1 MKNILIT
8 GGTGF
13 IGSNLAGALSQQG
26 FAVRILRRRT
36 SSLANVE
43 HLSVEHRIG
52 DVRDVDSLC
61 AAIRGCDTVFHTA
74 AMVTFWKPLRQLQS
88 EVNVGGTRNVVEA
101 CLSENVER
109 LVHTSS
115 IAAIGH
121 PANGSLADETTPFNW
136 QNVDSGYKNSKHMAE
151 QEIAVGVARGL
162 NAVIVNPG
170 VVIGPGD
177 VHFNGGK
184 LIQSVKKHQALFY
197 IKGGMNIVFIEDVVR
212 GHISAAVNGKTGER
226 YILGGEN
233 LTHKQAF
240 QMTAEIVGGV
250 VPRIQMPVPLLK
262 LGAKFF
268 DLAGMITKRQPMVTS
283 ELFSG
288 AGFFNWY
295 SSEKARRELSYT
307 ITPFRE
313 AVAKTYA
320 WYLEKHLL

>member
-13 IGSNLAGALSQQG
+13 IGSNLAAVLSQQG
-26 FAVRILRRRT
+26 FAVRILRRPT
-36 SSLANVE
+36 SSLVNVE
-43 HLSVEHRIG
+43 HLSVEHHIG
-52 DVRDVDSLC
+52 DVRDVDSLR

-101 CLSENVER
+101 CLSENVAR

-121 PANGSLADETTPFNW
+121 PTNGSLADETTPFNW
-136 QNVDSGYKNSKHMAE
+136 QYVDSGYKNSKYLAE

-162 NAVIVNPG
+162 NAVMVNPG

-177 VHFNGGK
+177 IHFNGGK

-212 GHISAAVNGKTGER
+212 GHISAAVKGKTGER

-240 QMTAEIVGGV
+240 QITAEIVGGV

-268 DLAGMITKRQPMVTS
+268 DMFGMVAKGQPMVSS

-313 AVAKTYA
+313 AVARTYE
-320 WYLEKHLL
+320 WYREKQLL